1 MVKSTKNKVS
11 LTEDG
16 KLYALKKGT
25 DNITVSVDGKE
36 MDCDVKITNPSLR
49 YTTIVTYKGA
59 KRKMPVKGTIS
70 GSDVTYKSKNA
81 ATVDVTDTGVIS
93 AKNQV
98 M

>member
-1 MVKSTKNKVS
+1 
-11 LTEDG
+11 
-16 KLYALKKGT
+16 
-25 DNITVSVDGKE
+25 